1 MCFFLRNSP
10 HLSCISEILL
20 AAAAAACYKPCGNM
34 KMRLFVPVLLAAL
47 PVAPLAAQNLPPV
60 APVPVE
66 PEADAAEP
74 ETEEELEAAEA
85 AAAAAEEELEQADTQ
100 LSPAAV
106 SALETIRCRMDALAD
121 MLAAVVDAPTA
132 AAQAPQIAAA
142 YEALRQVDFSAL
154 AEEDEEFV
162 AAEFAEDIF
171 IRLDDEL
178 ARLADAD
185 YFGNEMLA
193 ALFGSSSGDEESP
206 RPAPA
211 PAPVKVEIDAPV
223 PEADTES
230 PTPDNPIP
238 IHKRP

>member
-1 MCFFLRNSP
+1 MCFFLTNSP
-10 HLSCISEILL
+10 HLSCIAEILL

-34 KMRLFVPVLLAAL
+34 KMRLFVPVFLAAL
-47 PVAPLAAQNLPPV
+47 SVAPLAAQNLPPV
-60 APVPVE
+60 APMPVE
-66 PEADAAEP
+66 AEGDAAEP
-74 ETEEELEAAEA
+74 ETEEELEAAD
-85 AAAAAEEELEQADTQ
+85 AAAEAEEEALEQADAQ

-132 AAQAPQIAAA
+132 AARAPQIATA
-142 YEALRQVDFSAL
+142 YEALRSVDFSAL
-154 AEEDEEFV
+154 AEEDEELV
-162 AAEFAEDIF
+162 AAEFAEDMF

-185 YFGNEMLA
+185 YYGNETLA
-193 ALFGSSSGDEESP
+193 ALFGTNADTEETP

-211 PAPVKVEIDAPV
+211 PVQPEIDAPV

-230 PTPDNPIP
+230 ATPDNLTPIL
-238 IHKRP
+238 KRP

>member
-1 MCFFLRNSP
+1 MCFFLTNSP
-10 HLSCISEILL
+10 HLSRIAEILL

-34 KMRLFVPVLLAAL
+34 KMRLFVSVFLAAL
-47 PVAPLAAQNLPPV
+47 SVAPLAAQNLPPV
-60 APVPVE
+60 APMPVE
-66 PEADAAEP
+66 AEGDAAEP
-74 ETEEELEAAEA
+74 ETEEELEAAD
-85 AAAAAEEELEQADTQ
+85 AAAEAEEEALEQADAQ

-106 SALETIRCRMDALAD
+106 QTLEATRCRMDALAD

-132 AAQAPQIAAA
+132 AARAPQIAAA
-142 YEALRQVDFSAL
+142 YEALRSVDFSAL

-162 AAEFAEDIF
+162 AAEFAEDMF

-185 YFGNEMLA
+185 YFGNETLA
-193 ALFGSSSGDEESP
+193 ALFGTNADMEEAP

-211 PAPVKVEIDAPV
+211 PVQPEIDAPV

-230 PTPDNPIP
+230 ATPDNLTPIL
-238 IHKRP
+238 KRP